1 MTDAVILKLDT
12 VLEITSELEE
22 FYVDNLPYVIS
33 IAVVIKVL
41 KGGGECKRKGSKFL
55 AIWNLIFFQ
64 DLNTHI
70 RQLRT
75 FFTAIYDLVKVL
87 SNNEKMFFLIIK
99 VGFHKFH

>member
-41 KGGGECKRKGSKFL
+41 KGGECKRKGSK
-55 AIWNLIFFQ
+55 IPCNMESYIF
-64 DLNTHI
+64 
-70 RQLRT
+70 
-75 FFTAIYDLVKVL
+75 
-87 SNNEKMFFLIIK
+87 S
-99 VGFHKFH
+99 GFEYSYKTI